1 MNMTGILNIVFLM
14 IALVLFLIY
23 LIGKEETEA
32 DRMVKDPVCGNDVQV
47 KSADYCYM
55 HEETIYY
62 FDTEECRDQ
71 FRENP
76 ESFLEN
82 HQETGSVK

>member
-1 MNMTGILNIVFLM
+1 MSLTGILNIVFLM
-14 IALVLFLIY
+14 IALLLFWVY

-32 DRMVKDPVCGNDVQV
+32 DRIVEDPVCGNEVQV

-62 FDTEECRDQ
+62 FDGEDCRNR

-76 ESFLEN
+76 QSFMDGY
-82 HQETGSVK
+82 QKTGQLK